1 MPFITGQTS
10 VGTAVV
16 KITGN
21 YGYATTLH
29 LHLVDNT
36 DNVYIGAADVTTST
50 GLKLEKQEH
59 VEIQLSQLNA
69 IYAVASA
76 TGPFTISWLVEGR

>member
-1 MPFITGQTS
+1 MTILTGQTS

-16 KITGN
+16 KIAGN
-21 YGYATTLH
+21 YGQTADLH

-36 DNVYIGAADVTTST
+36 DNVYVGTSDVTTTT

-59 VEIQLSQLNA
+59 VEIHLGQNDAL
-69 IYAVASA
+69 YAVASQ
-76 TGPFTISWLVEGR
+76 TGPYTITWLLEI